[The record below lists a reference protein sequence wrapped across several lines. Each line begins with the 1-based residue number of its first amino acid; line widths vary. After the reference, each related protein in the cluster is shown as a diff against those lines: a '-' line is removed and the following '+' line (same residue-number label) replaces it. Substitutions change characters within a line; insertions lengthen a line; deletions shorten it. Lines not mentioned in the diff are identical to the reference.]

1 MSTKMTKPKSS
12 GASALHASH
21 ADLVAALRGPHIL
34 NQMYWIYQSGRLG
47 ALKRLSKKGHPK
59 LSLAHALLI
68 SSVDPQGTRIGVL
81 AARTNKT
88 KQFTGRLVQEL
99 EKRGYLVAMPDPSD
113 GRAAIIRA
121 SAKGVQFLADTVAY
135 KREFEA
141 LLTAAIGK
149 KRMQALTQAVDALAD
164 FLQSRG
170 EKISTVDDA

>member
-1 MSTKMTKPKSS
+1 MSTKMTKRKSP
-12 GASALHASH
+12 GKRAPHAAL
-21 ADLVAALRGPHIL
+21 VEALRGPHIL

-68 SSVDPQGTRIGVL
+68 SSVDPEGTRIGVL

-99 EKRGYLVAMPDPSD
+99 EGRGYLVAIPDPSD
-113 GRAAIIRA
+113 GRAAIVRA
-121 SAKGVQFLADTVAY
+121 TAKGVQFMADTVEF

-141 LLTAAIGK
+141 MLTAAISE
-149 KRMQALTQAVDALAD
+149 KRMQALTKTVDDLAD
-164 FLQSRG
+164 FLQARG
-170 EKISTVDDA
+170 EKVSTVDDA

>member
-1 MSTKMTKPKSS
+1 MSTKMTKRKSP
-12 GASALHASH
+12 GKCNVRVSH
-21 ADLVAALRGPHIL
+21 AALVETLRGPHIL

-68 SSVDPQGTRIGVL
+68 SSVDPQGTRIGML
-81 AARTNKT
+81 AERTNKT

-99 EKRGYLVAMPDPSD
+99 EKRSYLATMPDPID
-113 GRAAIIRA
+113 GRAAIVRA
-121 SAKGVQFLADTVAY
+121 TAKGVQFLSDTVAY

-141 LLTAAIGK
+141 MLTAAIGK

-170 EKISTVDDA
+170 EKVSTVDDA

>member
-1 MSTKMTKPKSS
+1 MSTKMTKQKSPRS
-12 GASALHASH
+12 PAARVSH
-21 ADLVAALRGPHIL
+21 AALVETLRGPHIL

-47 ALKRLSKKGHPK
+47 ALKRLSKKGHSK

-99 EKRGYLVAMPDPSD
+99 EKRGYLVAVPDPSD
-113 GRAAIIRA
+113 GRAAIVRA
-121 SAKGVQFLADTVAY
+121 TAKGVQFMADTVEF

-141 LLTAAIGK
+141 MLTAAIGE
-149 KRMQALTQAVDALAD
+149 KRMQALTKTVDDLAD
-164 FLQSRG
+164 FLQARG